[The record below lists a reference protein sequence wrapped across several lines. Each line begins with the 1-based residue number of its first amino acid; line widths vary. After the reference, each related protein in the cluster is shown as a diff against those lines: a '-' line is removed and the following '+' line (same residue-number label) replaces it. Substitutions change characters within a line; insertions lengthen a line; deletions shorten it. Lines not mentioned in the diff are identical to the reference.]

1 MFKGS
6 NLSKFEQ
13 KQFPDRNSPSHYT
26 YAEVVNNF
34 HKIGIPVKKHARTK
48 TIRSDRNERIIVDTV
63 NENPHVSLRRQFQR
77 ESGISKT
84 GIIWTLQ
91 EERFHPYHLSLH
103 FTGSSW
109 NKFRK

>member
-63 NENPHVSLRRQFQR
+63 NENPHVSLRSNFSVKVVFPKRA
-77 ESGISKT
+77 
-84 GIIWTLQ
+84 
-91 EERFHPYHLSLH
+91 
-103 FTGSSW
+103 
-109 NKFRK
+109 